1 MEGTNEIKVSQM
13 KDKCF
18 AFTALIDNVFKFVF
32 FGFANSVN
40 SMLLKLKARKILNY
54 VKKNLRKIFIGI

>member
-1 MEGTNEIKVSQM
+1 M
-13 KDKCF
+13 KGKCF

>member
-13 KDKCF
+13 KGKCF

-40 SMLLKLKARKILNY
+40 SMLLKLKARKI
-54 VKKNLRKIFIGI
+54 

>member
-13 KDKCF
+13 KGKCF

-40 SMLLKLKARKILNY
+40 SMLLKLKARKILNC
-54 VKKNLRKIFIGI
+54 VKKNLRKIFIGM